1 MNGRMN
7 VSSHFL
13 LVFFIFSLSLI
24 LPINAQNCS
33 PLSALL
39 PMPNEVEVWAE
50 KVPFR
55 LTAETAIVTQLPAD
69 EFCVKELQ
77 RLLNEQM
84 QRDVPVAQGRKHP
97 ASVVELVLDASVEGK
112 EHYILEVTKKKIE
125 YQGQHKSGF
134 VLRGENAG
142 TDSAGR
148 CVPHRKRG
156 GSCAPGG

>member
-84 QRDVPVAQGRKHP
+84 QRDVPMAQGWMLRWK
-97 ASVVELVLDASVEGK
+97 A
-112 EHYILEVTKKKIE
+112 
-125 YQGQHKSGF
+125 KSIIF
-134 VLRGENAG
+134 WR
-142 TDSAGR
+142 
-148 CVPHRKRG
+148 
-156 GSCAPGG
+156 